1 MKRNIY
7 LLFGF
12 LNSTGKKIKELDPLP
27 GRESW
32 RGEFL
37 SMVPFLGTI
46 FQFKQSLT
54 CLDQSPSA
62 SSPKTG
68 KLRKHEGSELS
79 KKILKGQCHEIF
91 ENLFCLRSTWA
102 PYEQAKMVSQILSL
116 SQRYSQQTCVCLVV
130 DYATLCLRGR

>member
-1 MKRNIY
+1 
-7 LLFGF
+7 
-12 LNSTGKKIKELDPLP
+12 
-27 GRESW
+27 
-32 RGEFL
+32 
-37 SMVPFLGTI
+37 MVPFLGTI

-54 CLDQSPSA
+54 CIDQSPSA

-116 SQRYSQQTCVCLVV
+116 SQRYLQQTCVCLVV

>member
-1 MKRNIY
+1 MFYAVLWIQNLYNIY

-12 LNSTGKKIKELDPLP
+12 LNNNGKKIKDWIHYQV
-27 GRESW
+27 GNSR

-37 SMVPFLGTI
+37 RMVPFLGTI

-91 ENLFCLRSTWA
+91 EN
-102 PYEQAKMVSQILSL
+102 
-116 SQRYSQQTCVCLVV
+116 
-130 DYATLCLRGR
+130 